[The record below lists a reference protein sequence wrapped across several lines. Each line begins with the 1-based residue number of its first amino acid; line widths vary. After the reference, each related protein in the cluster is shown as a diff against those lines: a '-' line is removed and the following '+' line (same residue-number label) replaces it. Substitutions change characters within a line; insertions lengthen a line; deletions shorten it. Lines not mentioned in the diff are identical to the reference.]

1 MDKYLIS
8 IIVPV
13 YNISKYLSQCIES
26 IIHQSYTNIEIILV
40 DDGSTDECPDICD
53 RYAKIDDRI
62 KVIHKENG
70 GLVSARIKGLELA
83 CGKYIGYVDGDD
95 WIEPDMFERL
105 LYIAEQEKV
114 DVVACGRYED
124 TGKVSREV
132 HHGIKEGRYNKESLR
147 KYVYPNM
154 IVNCDFFEWGIFPSV
169 WDKLFKRE
177 CLISYQM
184 DVDKR
189 LTMGEDAACVYPCML
204 NIDSLYVLNKSLY
217 HYRQTTSSMVKK
229 VVDFELERNN
239 FSLLYH
245 SVLKKFEQYK
255 NIFDLREQ
263 WLEYLLFLMV
273 PRSDTLY
280 KNIEKLDYLFPFPNV
295 KKGSNIVIYG
305 MGTYG
310 QRLYNYLKRTSFCN
324 VLMCADRNYIELCKQ
339 GLCVDSPEEI
349 SKHDYD
355 AIIVASSFAK
365 ARMSIYNDLIKRF
378 PKEKVHI
385 MDVDLI
391 KSDSTL
397 DAFGLRL

>member
-1 MDKYLIS
+1 
-8 IIVPV
+8 
-13 YNISKYLSQCIES
+13 
-26 IIHQSYTNIEIILV
+26 
-40 DDGSTDECPDICD
+40 
-53 RYAKIDDRI
+53 
-62 KVIHKENG
+62 
-70 GLVSARIKGLELA
+70 
-83 CGKYIGYVDGDD
+83 
-95 WIEPDMFERL
+95 
-105 LYIAEQEKV
+105 
-114 DVVACGRYED
+114 
-124 TGKVSREV
+124 
-132 HHGIKEGRYNKESLR
+132 
-147 KYVYPNM
+147 
-154 IVNCDFFEWGIFPSV
+154 
-169 WDKLFKRE
+169 
-177 CLISYQM
+177 
-184 DVDKR
+184 
-189 LTMGEDAACVYPCML
+189 MGEDAACVYPCML

-280 KNIEKLDYLFPFPNV
+280 NNIEKLDYLFPFPNV